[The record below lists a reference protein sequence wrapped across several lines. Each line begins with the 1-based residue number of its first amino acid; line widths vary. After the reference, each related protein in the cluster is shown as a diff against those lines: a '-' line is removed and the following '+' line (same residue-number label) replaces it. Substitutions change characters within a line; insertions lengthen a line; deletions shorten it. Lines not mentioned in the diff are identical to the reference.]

1 MPSTRSSGQAQPT
14 LAFPRRKSSRVSSQG
29 KTPQREESP
38 AASPSKPETQNLNLG
53 RIGTDVPPR
62 RPAVARTSTLSS
74 PLSLRAPPSPPSADT
89 APLSPRKRT
98 GDDNGCNLDGSSLR
112 RLPPEAEQAGRG
124 ILPESSASTRTL
136 RSSVRRRLVPS
147 LSPRKPQSPN
157 TGSSPR
163 RQDTPAGTPEGK
175 QAVSRLFAEKSRFLS
190 VKKAL
195 HTALP
200 ERLLSREVERDAIR
214 CFLRDKALQR
224 VPGSLY
230 ISGAPGTGKTACFN
244 CVLKEMEPELS
255 SVQTVLVNCMS
266 LRSSHAIFRLLAE
279 KLKAPGGQSGL
290 QRFLTAPGPAV
301 LLVLDE
307 MDQLDSKSQDV
318 LYTIFEWPYLS
329 QSRLCLVG
337 IANALDLTDRILP
350 RLQARPQCRP
360 LLLTF
365 PPLQPAGAQRHRAGP
380 DSLRRRR
387 TGSWTPRPFSFC
399 ARKVSAV
406 SGDARKALDIC
417 RRAVEV
423 VESDERKKS
432 SDQKD
437 EAKVSRVSLPQVAR
451 VLSEVY
457 GDRMAGKSKE
467 VVLGKLHEVYSRL
480 CSQRQVSAVG
490 QSECLSLCGLLESRG
505 VFALKKA
512 KEARLTKPVEA
523 VEGGSATLQCRL
535 DPPINLSSRTVE
547 WNRGHT
553 LYVHVY
559 RSRRDDPD
567 SQMLQYRDRTTL
579 NHGDLTRGVSTL
591 TISNVSLS
599 DTGSYEVYLPQLEVR
614 CSTHLTVALPLAC
627 IPSQPVEAVE
637 GGSATLQCRL
647 DHPINLS
654 SRTVEWNRGHTLYV
668 HVYRSQR
675 DDPDSQML
683 QYRDR
688 TTLNHGDLT
697 RGVSTLTI
705 SNVSL
710 SDNGSYEVYLPQ
722 LEVRCSTHLTVGKS
736 LIRNSLEALR
746 GKTITSISA
755 SFDNNPQTPQ
765 KLKAQNSP

>member
-38 AASPSKPETQNLNLG
+38 AASSSKPETQNLNLG
-53 RIGTDVPPR
+53 RIGPMSPR

-74 PLSLRAPPSPPSADT
+74 PLSLRAPPSSPRLQT
-89 APLSPRKRT
+89 RLPLSPRKRT
-98 GDDNGCNLDGSSLR
+98 GDDNGCNLDGSSL
-112 RLPPEAEQAGRG
+112 LGSPPKQSRPAVNSPRKLSFDENSP
-124 ILPESSASTRTL
+124 L
-136 RSSVRRRLVPS
+136 SVRRRLVPS

-329 QSRLCLVG
+329 QVPP
-337 IANALDLTDRILP
+337 LP
-350 RLQARPQCRP
+350 RRYSERS
-360 LLLTF
+360 
-365 PPLQPAGAQRHRAGP
+365 GP
-380 DSLRRRR
+380 DGPDPPSSS
-387 TGSWTPRPFSFC
+387 GSASVRQELSDIVQDRLSQASADGIMDASAVQFC

-417 RRAVEV
+417 RYNH
-423 VESDERKKS
+423 DITLS
-432 SDQKD
+432 SLTSWSMLSAQLMD
-437 EAKVSRVSLPQVAR
+437 SLQENT
-451 VLSEVY
+451 S
-457 GDRMAGKSKE
+457 
-467 VVLGKLHEVYSRL
+467 
-480 CSQRQVSAVG
+480 
-490 QSECLSLCGLLESRG
+490 
-505 VFALKKA
+505 
-512 KEARLTKPVEA
+512 
-523 VEGGSATLQCRL
+523 TLQSIIS
-535 DPPINLSSRTVE
+535 PNSSITK
-547 WNRGHT
+547 
-553 LYVHVY
+553 
-559 RSRRDDPD
+559 
-567 SQMLQYRDRTTL
+567 
-579 NHGDLTRGVSTL
+579 
-591 TISNVSLS
+591 
-599 DTGSYEVYLPQLEVR
+599 
-614 CSTHLTVALPLAC
+614 AL
-627 IPSQPVEAVE
+627 
-637 GGSATLQCRL
+637 
-647 DHPINLS
+647 
-654 SRTVEWNRGHTLYV
+654 
-668 HVYRSQR
+668 
-675 DDPDSQML
+675 
-683 QYRDR
+683 
-688 TTLNHGDLT
+688 
-697 RGVSTLTI
+697 
-705 SNVSL
+705 
-710 SDNGSYEVYLPQ
+710 
-722 LEVRCSTHLTVGKS
+722 
-736 LIRNSLEALR
+736 
-746 GKTITSISA
+746 
-755 SFDNNPQTPQ
+755 
-765 KLKAQNSP
+765 

>member
-38 AASPSKPETQNLNLG
+38 AASPSKPETQNLG
-53 RIGTDVPPR
+53 RIGPMSPR

-74 PLSLRAPPSPPSADT
+74 PLSLRAPPSSPRLQT
-89 APLSPRKRT
+89 RLPLSPRKRT
-98 GDDNGCNLDGSSLR
+98 GDDNGCNLDGSSL
-112 RLPPEAEQAGRG
+112 LGSPPKQSRPAVNSPRKLSFDENSP
-124 ILPESSASTRTL
+124 L
-136 RSSVRRRLVPS
+136 SVRRRLVPS

-360 LLLTF
+360 LLLHF
-365 PPLQPAGAQRHRAGP
+365 PPYSRQELSDIVQDRLSQASADGIMDASAVQ
-380 DSLRRRR
+380 
-387 TGSWTPRPFSFC
+387 FC

-457 GDRMAGKSKE
+457 GDRMASQSGGPDGEKRERSHGFSKQQE
-467 VVLGKLHEVYSRL
+467 VLHDDEPSPGAVDSLHEVYSRL

-512 KEARLTKPVEA
+512 KEARLTKVFLKIEEKDVENA
-523 VEGGSATLQCRL
+523 LK
-535 DPPINLSSRTVE
+535 
-547 WNRGHT
+547 
-553 LYVHVY
+553 
-559 RSRRDDPD
+559 
-567 SQMLQYRDRTTL
+567 DRTL
-579 NHGDLTRGVSTL
+579 L
-591 TISNVSLS
+591 
-599 DTGSYEVYLPQLEVR
+599 GSILAAGLP
-614 CSTHLTVALPLAC
+614 S
-627 IPSQPVEAVE
+627 
-637 GGSATLQCRL
+637 
-647 DHPINLS
+647 
-654 SRTVEWNRGHTLYV
+654 
-668 HVYRSQR
+668 
-675 DDPDSQML
+675 
-683 QYRDR
+683 
-688 TTLNHGDLT
+688 
-697 RGVSTLTI
+697 
-705 SNVSL
+705 
-710 SDNGSYEVYLPQ
+710 
-722 LEVRCSTHLTVGKS
+722 
-736 LIRNSLEALR
+736 
-746 GKTITSISA
+746 
-755 SFDNNPQTPQ
+755 
-765 KLKAQNSP
+765 